1 MYATIYKTCW
11 SVFLKVERTFSWMLV
26 THIFIAVLYFSPDPS
41 LPQAYTEFASA
52 NESIALL

>member
-1 MYATIYKTCW
+1 
-11 SVFLKVERTFSWMLV
+11 MLV